1 MSRGAARLIAGAILT
16 GAGGIAFA
24 LGDQTAAANF
34 RHDVGKYIGAILSV
48 IGLAMMLSS
57 SRADD
62 SRGPGDPV

>member
-24 LGDQTAAANF
+24 LGDQTAAVHF
-34 RHDVGKYIGAILSV
+34 RHDVGKYVGAILSIV
-48 IGLAMMLSS
+48 GLAMMLSA

-62 SRGPGDPV
+62 PRAPK